1 MAKAAA
7 PKAAPKA
14 SREDAEEAVAVDAA
28 AATLA
33 GLIPGAKD
41 PKAVAT
47 AIICT
52 WIINRMRMS
61 ASKRLSG
68 DIVFDLKGS
77 KVRGRVEAALPH
89 IAGALGHIDPD
100 TPLFALSKDDIVDVF
115 VAAITG
121 AANAHLATME
131 DPDDEIPF

>member
-1 MAKAAA
+1 MARA
-7 PKAAPKA
+7 PKATAKSPK
-14 SREDAEEAVAVDAA
+14 EDAEEAAAVDAA

-33 GLIPGAKD
+33 GLSPGVKD

-68 DIVFDLKGS
+68 DLVFDLKNS
-77 KVRGRVEAALPH
+77 KVRGRVEAALPQ
-89 IAGALGHIDPD
+89 IANALGHIPPD
-100 TPLFALSKDDIVDVF
+100 APLFSLSKEQIVDVF
-115 VAAITG
+115 VAAING
-121 AANAHLATME
+121 AAHATVATME